1 MTVTLKT
8 PRHSLFGANNVMCAH
23 FKSVLQ
29 LKIMFGVFV
38 GTETFT
44 HTHKNP
50 TDKEETQPVL
60 EYYHV

>member
-1 MTVTLKT
+1 
-8 PRHSLFGANNVMCAH
+8 MCAH